1 MGTDEAG
8 AAAGAAA
15 EAAGLMAFKVPSGAI
30 WDTPENFDRVFG
42 KPAVAAGALIQTL
55 TYRSPIL
62 PYIQALSGSHGCR
75 Q

>member
-15 EAAGLMAFKVPSGAI
+15 EAAGLMAFKVPSGVI

-42 KPAVAAGALIQTL
+42 KPAVAAGA
-55 TYRSPIL
+55 
-62 PYIQALSGSHGCR
+62 
-75 Q
+75 